1 MLDYIWL
8 DDNSPILDQLP
19 RNFKSAAILLHPF
32 VQMPMGWG
40 QNKRENE
47 REDEHEHIYP
57 TDEEILKYGKLV
69 SWEEIIHK
77 SELTTLEELA
87 VALKTSIVALRKEYA
102 REDLADK
109 LKSSMKSDLYYP
121 DEDFP
126 TVFLVND
133 LLNLLSSKEA
143 KKLSYSD
150 PILDKSG
157 NVEFKNLNTLG
168 VNELALKEVMITDEN
183 MDFAFMNVYDSFITI
198 IMAKDDNINDIV
210 NSMNLEA
217 IVCDKNTYINWYS
230 KAY

>member
-19 RNFKSAAILLHPF
+19 HNFTSAAILLHPF

-47 REDEHEHIYP
+47 HIYP
-57 TDEEILKYGKLV
+57 TDEEILKYGKPV
-69 SWEEIIHK
+69 SWDAIINK
-77 SELTTLEELA
+77 SKLSTYEELA
-87 VALKTSIVALRKEYA
+87 VALKTSIAALRREYA

-109 LKSSMKSDLYYP
+109 LKSSMESDLYYL

-133 LLNLLSSKEA
+133 LLNLLSSKGA

-150 PILDKSG
+150 PILDKRG
-157 NVEFKNLNTLG
+157 NIELKNLNALG
-168 VNELALKEVMITDEN
+168 VSELSLKEVMITDEN
-183 MDFAFMNVYDSFITI
+183 MDFSFMNVYDSFITI
-198 IMAKDDNINDIV
+198 IMAKGNDINNIV
-210 NSMNLEA
+210 SSINLEA
-217 IVCDKNTYINWYS
+217 IVCSKNTYINWYS
-230 KAY
+230 KA

>member
-8 DDNSPILDQLP
+8 EDNSPVLDQLP
-19 RNFKSAAILLHPF
+19 HNFKSAAILLHPF

-47 REDEHEHIYP
+47 HEHIYP
-57 TDEEILKYGKLV
+57 TDEEILKYGKPV
-69 SWEEIIHK
+69 SWEEIINK
-77 SELTTLEELA
+77 SELSTLEELA
-87 VALKTSIVALRKEYA
+87 VALKTSIVALRREYA

-133 LLNLLSSKEA
+133 LLNLLSSKGA
-143 KKLSYSD
+143 KKVNYSD

-157 NVEFKNLNTLG
+157 NVELKKLNALG
-168 VNELALKEVMITDEN
+168 VSELSLKEVMITDEN

-198 IMAKDDNINDIV
+198 IMAKGDNINDIV
-210 NSMNLEA
+210 KSMNLEA

-230 KAY
+230 RAY

>member
-19 RNFKSAAILLHPF
+19 GHFKSAAILLHPF
-32 VQMPMGWG
+32 VKMPVGWG

-47 REDEHEHIYP
+47 YEHIYP
-57 TDEEILKYGKLV
+57 TDEEILKYGKPI
-69 SWEEIIHK
+69 SWEEIIDK
-77 SELTTLEELA
+77 SELSTYEELA
-87 VALKTSIVALRKEYA
+87 VALKTSIAALRREYA

-109 LKSSMKSDLYYP
+109 LKSSIESDLYYP

-126 TVFLVND
+126 TVFLVKD
-133 LLNLLSSKEA
+133 LLNLLSSKGT
-143 KKLSYSD
+143 KILNYSD
-150 PILDKSG
+150 PILDKSD
-157 NVEFKNLNTLG
+157 NIELKDLTALG
-168 VNELALKEVMITDEN
+168 VCELSLKELMITDEN

-198 IMAKDDNINDIV
+198 TMAKDDNISDIV
-210 NSMNLEA
+210 KSMNLEA